1 MEQKYLLLN
10 EGEVIKWQGLW
21 SAEKEIYA
29 IGDVVAHA
37 KTGYGTCAYKA
48 IVGHVPSAATE
59 PEVGASWETV
69 WAVFLM
75 GGQNGTGEGTG
86 DVISAG
92 KAGGQTI
99 IGGTGA
105 GESLILKPT
114 SHSTKGLI
122 DLINGMTRI
131 KFNAHGYPM
140 PPGTSGDGGLAVSW
154 NWQGGSRSVDLW
166 NTDTANTTDTSFW
179 FRQLQAA
186 SYATLLKIM
195 ANGDLVSSGVLYG
208 NGLSLTGLKIQA
220 NGDLVSSGVL
230 SGNGLSLTGPVK
242 QSILSKTADY
252 TITDTDPDIVVIGVI
267 SAHATITL
275 PTAADNIGR
284 IITVIING
292 EPGAYNVIVDG
303 EGAETINGAA
313 TKTNSVIYSYLRL
326 LCNGVGWDIIGS
338 AGTWT

>member
-59 PEVGASWETV
+59 PERGASWETV

-92 KAGGQTI
+92 KAGGQTLY
-99 IGGTGA
+99 GGTGA
-105 GESLILKPT
+105 GDGIKICST
-114 SHSTKGLI
+114 AHATKGPITMGDPGDTVIFPAHIGDIESYYGNTIGAAYGYTRGIEAACIFWRSSNYFRWYINCLADEGVSDSMQLSATGL
-122 DLINGMTRI
+122 DLPVGLLTPKITLSGPI
-131 KFNAHGYPM
+131 KR
-140 PPGTSGDGGLAVSW
+140 TVLAK
-154 NWQGGSRSVDLW
+154 
-166 NTDTANTTDTSFW
+166 TAN
-179 FRQLQAA
+179 
-186 SYATLLKIM
+186 
-195 ANGDLVSSGVLYG
+195 
-208 NGLSLTGLKIQA
+208 
-220 NGDLVSSGVL
+220 
-230 SGNGLSLTGPVK
+230 
-242 QSILSKTADY
+242 Y
-252 TITDTDPDIVVIGVI
+252 TITDTDPDIVVVGALG
-267 SAHATITL
+267 AHATITL
-275 PTAADNIGR
+275 PTVADNTGR
-284 IITVIING
+284 IITVIIGGN
-292 EPGAYNVIVDG
+292 PGAYNCIVDG

-313 TKTNSVIYSYLRL
+313 TKTNSDQYSYLRL
-326 LCNGVGWDIIGS
+326 LSTGSVWLIIGS

>member
-1 MEQKYLLLN
+1 MEKKYIEVN
-10 EGEVIKWQGLW
+10 EGELIRWRGLW
-21 SAEKEIYA
+21 SAETETYA
-29 IGDVVAHA
+29 LGDVVAHA
-37 KTGYGTCAYKA
+37 KTGYGTCTYKA
-48 IVGHVPSAATE
+48 RVGHVPSSATE
-59 PEVGASWETV
+59 PEDGASWETV
-69 WAVFLM
+69 WEVFLM

-86 DVISAG
+86 DVIAAG

-131 KFNAHGYPM
+131 KFNAHGYAM

-186 SYATLLKIM
+186 SYATL
-195 ANGDLVSSGVLYG
+195 
-208 NGLSLTGLKIQA
+208 LKIQA

-275 PTAADNIGR
+275 PTAADNTGR
-284 IITVIING
+284 IITVIIGG
-292 EPGAYNVIVDG
+292 EPGAYNVVVDG

-326 LCNGVGWDIIGS
+326 LCNGTGWDIIGS
-338 AGTWT
+338 GGTWT